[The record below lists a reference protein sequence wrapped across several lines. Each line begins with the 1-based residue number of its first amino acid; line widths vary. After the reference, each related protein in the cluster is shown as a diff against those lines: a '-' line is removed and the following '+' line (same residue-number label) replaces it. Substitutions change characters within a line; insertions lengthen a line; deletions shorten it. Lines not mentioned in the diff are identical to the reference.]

1 MSPDQTAGMVLL
13 VAGLF
18 ALHGAWMLM
27 RGLGSPA
34 SKLLFG
40 SLTALLVWV
49 PSSSLV
55 KTAVFYYSDLSNPTA
70 WENAIYVALEFTPAF
85 LVVVALL
92 AFWGV
97 ARSIRRPNISLK
109 RTDQSLRD

>member
-1 MSPDQTAGMVLL
+1 MSPDETAGLVLVL
-13 VAGLF
+13 AALF

-40 SLTALLVWV
+40 SISALLVWV

-55 KTAVFYYSDLSNPTA
+55 KTAVFYHSDLSNPTA
-70 WENAIYVALEFTPAF
+70 WENAIYVALEFVPAS
-85 LVVVALL
+85 LVVVAALS
-92 AFWGV
+92 FWRV